1 MKMTGLPKGAK
12 VLGCFHH
19 KDEKELNGE
28 SLFVVI
34 KIEGVKRLTVYSP
47 IGQHSEVDPEYL
59 EECEQVDLET
69 YLKHTSGLYTPACYL
84 ESNTYKPKLKQRR
97 KERWKMGDKKREME
111 NLNIDGEIE
120 IEIEP
125 AESYEF
131 EPEPLRVMDILN
143 QPVDATLDL
152 YNDYLTLYNITKDD
166 NFLVRSHN
174 ILHLLKH
181 KHKHKPVN

>member
-1 MKMTGLPKGAK
+1 MKRTVLPKGVE
-12 VLGCFHH
+12 VLGYFYH
-19 KDEKELNGE
+19 KDERELNGE
-28 SLFVVI
+28 SLFVAI

-59 EECEQVDLET
+59 EECEQVDIET

-84 ESNTYKPKLKQRR
+84 EFDTYKPKLKQRR
-97 KERWKMGDKKREME
+97 KERWKMGDEKREME
-111 NLNIDGEIE
+111 NLNTDS
-120 IEIEP
+120 EP
-125 AESYEF
+125 TESYEF
-131 EPEPLRVMDILN
+131 ELEPLRVMDILN

>member
-28 SLFVVI
+28 SLFVAI

-84 ESNTYKPKLKQRR
+84 ESDTYKPKLKQRR
-97 KERWKMGDKKREME
+97 KERWKMGDEKREME
-111 NLNIDGEIE
+111 NLNID
-120 IEIEP
+120 IEP
-125 AESYEF
+125 IDV
-131 EPEPLRVMDILN
+131 EPYSFTVEPLHIMGILN

-152 YNDYLTLYNITKDD
+152 YNDYRTLYNITKDD
-166 NFLVRSHN
+166 KFLVRSHD
-174 ILHLLKH
+174 ILNLLKH
-181 KHKHKPVN
+181 KLREESKTK